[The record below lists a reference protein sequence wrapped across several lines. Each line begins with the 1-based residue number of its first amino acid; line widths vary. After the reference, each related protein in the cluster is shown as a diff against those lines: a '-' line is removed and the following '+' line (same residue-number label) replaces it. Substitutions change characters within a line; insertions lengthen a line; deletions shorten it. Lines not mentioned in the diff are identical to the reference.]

1 MAFTRSRV
9 RSRQFPQVDRG
20 RATWLRRVGVEG
32 RPGWKPGRPP
42 GRGSVGDDDRSGRG
56 REVRLRT
63 GRHAW
68 VHVARGAVSL
78 NGTALREGAWR
89 GGHGGREPE
98 VRRRPASRGPVGRP
112 GLRREPGCE
121 PGRGRSDRSPCALRA
136 SRDDVHHRAHPDPH
150 RLVDVHPPMMSRFG
164 AIRAWLRRLVPGVT
178 RCTSCWPCS
187 RTMDSMPKH
196 AEGRYTA
203 HLVLFAALVL
213 ASAGSTLLVAGRVF
227 HTGRLTYGFLVY
239 NLTLAWIPLT
249 FAAAA
254 EAFDRLKSR
263 LGTGLTLLSIG
274 AWLVFFPNAPYIVT
288 DLMHLRVQ
296 DNRLLWLDLI
306 ALQAFACTGLALG
319 FLSLAIVQRIVA
331 RRVG

>member
-1 MAFTRSRV
+1 
-9 RSRQFPQVDRG
+9 
-20 RATWLRRVGVEG
+20 
-32 RPGWKPGRPP
+32 
-42 GRGSVGDDDRSGRG
+42 
-56 REVRLRT
+56 
-63 GRHAW
+63 
-68 VHVARGAVSL
+68 
-78 NGTALREGAWR
+78 
-89 GGHGGREPE
+89 
-98 VRRRPASRGPVGRP
+98 
-112 GLRREPGCE
+112 
-121 PGRGRSDRSPCALRA
+121 
-136 SRDDVHHRAHPDPH
+136 
-150 RLVDVHPPMMSRFG
+150 
-164 AIRAWLRRLVPGVT
+164 
-178 RCTSCWPCS
+178 
-187 RTMDSMPKH
+187 MDSMPKH

-331 RRVG
+331 RRVGRPLSWILASTVIAASAFGIYLGRFRRWTSWDVLRNPTGLMADVGATLLHPWANAYVFAYCALLGAFLLIAYVVVQTWPGLREEP